1 MALVTQVRKRDGE
14 VVPFDRARIENAILL
29 ATNVVGEA
37 DKSFIPVVTDFIVKD
52 LEHVYG
58 EIFVSRVPSVEDV
71 QDIVERNLM
80 KFNKFEVAK
89 EYIIYRASREEE
101 RQEIREKLV
110 KKFEKNSLKVTKAD
124 GRKEDFD
131 IGKIEK
137 MFAMAAKGYEKECT
151 FEVLVEAF
159 KKNIVEDIKT
169 ADIAKLLVKTCI
181 DLVSVENINWE
192 HIAGRLALFDL
203 YKKAGKNRKITQ
215 KEIYTPDAYVAL
227 FDTYVSEK
235 LYYQDF
241 WNYYSKEDIKKA
253 GEYLHKH
260 GPARDLEYGYT
271 TILSLGK
278 RYLNNPNKFVR
289 ELPQEM
295 YMGVALFLAIPE
307 KDENRLAFALK
318 VYDQCSTQKISL
330 PTPTLI
336 NARTNWHQLTSCFKL
351 NIGDDLRSI
360 YHGIEDIAQISK
372 YGGGVGVYLGHIRAQ
387 GAAIRGIK
395 GAAGGVNPWV
405 KVINDTAVAVNQL
418 GARLGAVSVTLDI
431 WHRDIY
437 DFLELQ
443 TESGDIRAKAFDI
456 FPAVS
461 VPDLF
466 MKRVEEDGEWS
477 LFDPYEI
484 EKKYGK
490 CLEDQFEKDFEDFYH
505 ILEKDES
512 LTMKKVI
519 KAKDLFKQFLKTTV
533 ETGMPYV
540 FYRDT
545 VNRTNP
551 NKHAGKIYSTQLC
564 TEICQNSSPARF
576 IEEVVED
583 GKIVIRYEPGE
594 TVTCNL
600 ASINVAKVND
610 EKTIAESMD
619 VICRLLDNVITI
631 TRFPIKAAELTAMK
645 YRSIGIGYLGLAE
658 YLATRSLAYDSVE
671 AREKVDA
678 LFELYT
684 YYTYKASVD
693 IARERG
699 AYPLF
704 PGSEHAKGI
713 VLGKDAEMLT
723 KETYNAHLNWK
734 ALLDDMKVTGCR
746 FGWHS
751 APAPNSSTA
760 GIVGTTAALLPIYKK
775 YFVETNLSSPTI
787 RIAPKLNSENFWFY
801 KEYVNM
807 DMNDVIDMIS
817 VIYKWIDQSISFE
830 WMIDPAK
837 VSPRE
842 LYSYY
847 IRSWKQ
853 GIKTVYYVRSLSSE
867 VSKENCVSCSG

>member
-1 MALVTQVRKRDGE
+1 MALLKIRRRNDEIVD
-14 VVPFDRARIENAILL
+14 FDRARIEQAIES
-29 ATNVVGEA
+29 ACIACGEP
-37 DKSFIPVVTDFIVKD
+37 DRSFIPVVTDFIIKD
-52 LEHVYG
+52 LDHVYG
-58 EIFVSRVPSVEDV
+58 EIFINRVPSVEDV
-71 QDIVERNLM
+71 QDVVERNLM
-80 KFNKFEVAK
+80 KFNKFDVAK
-89 EYIIYRASREEE
+89 EYIIYRAQRKEE
-101 RQEIREKLV
+101 RVEAHEKLV
-110 KKFEKNSLKVTKAD
+110 KKFEKNNLKVTKAN
-124 GRKEDFD
+124 GSKEDFD
-131 IGKIEK
+131 IEKIEK
-137 MFAMAAKGYEKECT
+137 MFKIAAKGYESQCS
-151 FEVLVEAF
+151 FDDLLEAF
-159 KKNIVEDIKT
+159 KKNIVEDMKT
-169 ADIAKLLVKTCI
+169 TDIAKLLVKTCI
-181 DLVSVENINWE
+181 DLVTVENIAWE
-192 HIAGRLALFDL
+192 HVAGRLALFDL
-203 YKKAGKNRKITQ
+203 YKKSGKNRNITQ
-215 KEIYTPDAYVAL
+215 KQIYTSESFLSL
-227 FDTYVSEK
+227 FETYVSEK
-235 LYYQDF
+235 LYYEDF
-241 WNYYSKEDIKKA
+241 FKYYSKADIKKA
-253 GEYLHKH
+253 GEYLAKH
-260 GPARDLEYGYT
+260 GPARDMEYGYT
-271 TILSLGK
+271 TILSLSK

-307 KDENRLAFALK
+307 KDENRLEFAFK
-318 VYDQCSTQKISL
+318 IYDECSSQRISL

-418 GARLGAVSVTLDI
+418 GARLGAVSVTLDV

-443 TESGDIRAKAFDI
+443 TETGDIRAKAFDI

-461 VPDLF
+461 MPDLF
-466 MKRVEEDGEWS
+466 MRRVEEDGEWS

-484 EKKYGK
+484 SKKYGRT
-490 CLEDQFEKDFEDFYH
+490 LEDTFNEEFEAFYAE
-505 ILEKDES
+505 LEKDDTLE
-512 LTMKKVI
+512 MKKAV
-519 KAKDLFKQFLKTTV
+519 KAKDLFKAFLKTTV

-545 VNRTNP
+545 VNKLNP

-564 TEICQNSSPARF
+564 TEICQNSSPAKF
-576 IEEVVED
+576 IEEAVED
-583 GKIVIRYEPGE
+583 GKIIIRYEPGE

-600 ASINVAKVND
+600 ASINVAKVHD
-610 EKTIAESMD
+610 EKTIATSMD
-619 VICRLLDNVITI
+619 VLCRLLDNVITI
-631 TRFPIKAAELTAMK
+631 TKFPIKAAELTAMK

-658 YLATRSLAYDSVE
+658 YLATRAMAYDSPE
-671 AREKVDA
+671 ARATVDA

-684 YYTYKASVD
+684 YYTYRASVD

-704 PGSEHAKGI
+704 PGSEHSKGI
-713 VLGKDAEMLT
+713 VLGRDATALIADT
-723 KETYNAHLNWK
+723 KNPHLDWK
-734 ALLDDMKVTGCR
+734 SLLDEMKTVGCR
-746 FGWHS
+746 FGYHS
-751 APAPNSSTA
+751 APAPNTSTA

-787 RIAPKLNSENFWFY
+787 RIAPKLNAENFWFY

-817 VIYKWIDQSISFE
+817 VVYKWIDQSISFE
-830 WMIDPAK
+830 WMVDPSK
-837 VSPRE
+837 VSPAQ
-842 LYSYY
+842 LYGYY
-847 IRSWKQ
+847 MKSWKQ